1 MIFPEFIKPGDTIGV
16 TATSG
21 GIVNE
26 LKQKRVANAT
36 EQLKSKGYNVKLTD
50 NVYKSDSRGCSWI
63 LSSLRIIQSGFRDFQ
78 IIRDWYI
85 PL

>member
-36 EQLKSKGYNVKLTD
+36 EQLKSKGYNVKL
-50 NVYKSDSRGCSWI
+50 
-63 LSSLRIIQSGFRDFQ
+63 
-78 IIRDWYI
+78 IR
-85 PL
+85 

>member
-26 LKQKRVANAT
+26 LKQKEISDLLHIKLSLVKYRVSKAK
-36 EQLKSKGYNVKLTD
+36 ELLSKQLEEG
-50 NVYKSDSRGCSWI
+50 
-63 LSSLRIIQSGFRDFQ
+63 RD
-78 IIRDWYI
+78 
-85 PL
+85 

>member
-50 NVYKSDSRGCSWI
+50 NVYKSDSRGCS
-63 LSSLRIIQSGFRDFQ
+63 STGMERGKQYDYPG
-78 IIRDWYI
+78 
-85 PL
+85 

>member
-36 EQLKSKGYNVKLTD
+36 EVAALREWKGEN
-50 NVYKSDSRGCSWI
+50 
-63 LSSLRIIQSGFRDFQ
+63 SLMN
-78 IIRDWYI
+78 
-85 PL
+85 